1 MINFFSGKR
10 SVGIWSL
17 QFVQALSESTQTA
30 GDDQTGDDRFFPNNF
45 DGEHSELIFTFDL
58 APPASLVVSTH

>member
-1 MINFFSGKR
+1 
-10 SVGIWSL
+10 
-17 QFVQALSESTQTA
+17 VQALSESTQTA